1 MRPLALAALLFA
13 ASVPQ
18 ADALQMSR
26 RAIRNQGVFGI
37 KVANTDIAFYGRA
50 DAILSVSFQE
60 YTTGTFI
67 VSEVVIDMKESP
79 QQLRIYHARPP
90 GTADVGNRANRASAA
105 NAQNRGLDP
114 KEASRLPIPGQLAA
128 VESKL
133 NNVIS
138 GATSDLVVKSY
149 PVTTH
154 AKTVEMVASSRAELL
169 TLHSRLISLFTG
181 SEVDATEGSS
191 VEGANNA
198 AAAAAGGTQAAKIKI
213 TQIGGVLFTLE

>member
-18 ADALQMSR
+18 ADALQMSK

-198 AAAAAGGTQAAKIKI
+198 AAAAAGGAQAAKIKI

>member
-18 ADALQMSR
+18 ADALQMSK

-105 NAQNRGLDP
+105 NSQNRGLDP

-198 AAAAAGGTQAAKIKI
+198 AAAAAGGAQAAKIKI

>member
-79 QQLRIYHARPP
+79 QQLRIHHARPP